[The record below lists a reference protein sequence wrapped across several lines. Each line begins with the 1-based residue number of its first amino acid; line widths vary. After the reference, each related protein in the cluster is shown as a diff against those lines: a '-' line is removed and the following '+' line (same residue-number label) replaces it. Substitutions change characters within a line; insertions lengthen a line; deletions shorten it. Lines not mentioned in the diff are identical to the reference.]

1 MDCKRFLVVIDGGVM
16 VDSGHLLDLNSYF
29 YLRKWSAAIRALD
42 VLVWL
47 TVLVTTNYMNLLVYC
62 IADTMINGCG

>member
-1 MDCKRFLVVIDGGVM
+1 MDGKIFLLVIDGCVM
-16 VDSGHLLDLNSYF
+16 VDSEYLLDLNSYF

-47 TVLVTTNYMNLLVYC
+47 TVLVTTNYMNLLANC
-62 IADTMINGCG
+62 IAGTMTNGCS